1 MDMKTKISDIKELFS
16 NIHDTLSIKNK
27 DSIRYN
33 INKYRNIYK
42 RYINKAKLSKA
53 QQDKL
58 NNTITILN
66 EIHAYLLDKNAKKR
80 NDDNISYPPGKSFES
95 NDNYARNKI
104 DNIKAVFNNICHHL
118 SFDENKYIRNQ
129 IFENVKRYDAYKIK
143 KRAKKKQRTT
153 CKDIKADLNIL
164 YDHVL
169 NKSNE
174 QQC

>member
-1 MDMKTKISDIKELFS
+1 MEQMDMKTKISDIKELFS

-66 EIHAYLLDKNAKKR
+66 EIHAYFLDKNAKKR
-80 NDDNISYPPGKSFES
+80 NDDNISYAPSKSSES
-95 NDNYARNKI
+95 NDNYARNK
-104 DNIKAVFNNICHHL
+104 
-118 SFDENKYIRNQ
+118 
-129 IFENVKRYDAYKIK
+129 
-143 KRAKKKQRTT
+143 
-153 CKDIKADLNIL
+153 
-164 YDHVL
+164 
-169 NKSNE
+169 
-174 QQC
+174 